1 MTHPAKL
8 IQGVLLAAAIA
19 TGRPLH
25 AQVFDVHGAFVPS
38 VHSQPSAAGFG
49 IAIAAPAR
57 LAAATLLPSL
67 GGDYVRRASL
77 GPGRASAG
85 LDVRL
90 LPSAEGHW
98 VVPFVG
104 AGASANWS
112 GGAQSEWSGGRL
124 GLDAL
129 AGFALGANNPHFAL
143 KIEQRFGYVVGAD
156 HRLTTR
162 LGLLAGL

>member
-1 MTHPAKL
+1 MTRFIFA
-8 IQGVLLAAAIA
+8 LALALAGAGI
-19 TGRPLH
+19 TGRSLH
-25 AQVFDVHGAFVPS
+25 AQVFDVHGAFVPA

-49 IAIAAPAR
+49 VAIAAPAR
-57 LAAATLLPSL
+57 LASATLLPSL
-67 GGDYVRRASL
+67 GGDYLRRAAL

-85 LDVRL
+85 LDLRL

-112 GGAQSEWSGGRL
+112 GGLQSEWNGARL
-124 GLDAL
+124 GLDAI

-143 KIEQRFGYVVGAD
+143 KIEQRFGYVTGAD
-156 HRLTTR
+156 HTLTTR
-162 LGLLAGL
+162 VGLLAGL